1 MDNQPSFFERAHAL
15 KDLAYQL
22 KAGADIVL
30 QEAQRMES
38 AQVLFKERM
47 DRPPRLRL
55 ARLVN
60 AQSPCWG
67 DLARAP
73 YKLLV
78 SRRMKCICIQCG
90 KRARDQES

>member
-1 MDNQPSFFERAHAL
+1 MGNQPSFFERAHAL

-47 DRPPRLRL
+47 DRRRGY
-55 ARLVN
+55 A
-60 AQSPCWG
+60 S
-67 DLARAP
+67 RA
-73 YKLLV
+73 
-78 SRRMKCICIQCG
+78 
-90 KRARDQES
+90 

>member
-15 KDLAYQL
+15 HLAYQL

-47 DRPPRLRL
+47 DRRRGY
-55 ARLVN
+55 A
-60 AQSPCWG
+60 S
-67 DLARAP
+67 RA
-73 YKLLV
+73 
-78 SRRMKCICIQCG
+78 
-90 KRARDQES
+90 